1 MAFRSTVELYGSI
14 ILPRLAEGPKKL
26 AELDVPAFAVNHLE
40 AKGLVRSR
48 GYRLGAVGVR
58 VWFLPED
65 LEILDEEPPSL
76 PLSCAE
82 LQPWDWP
89 PDGGTEH

>member
-1 MAFRSTVELYGSI
+1 MLEQ
-14 ILPRLAEGPKKL
+14 
-26 AELDVPAFAVNHLE
+26 LDVPAYAVHHLE